1 MNSKRWV
8 LIIVAIIL
16 VVIFVFKKQ
25 SDNLINPNFTT
36 PISSPTPHIEQY
48 QFDEKTDLKMEL
60 DSINPEVSD
69 SDFEEVK

>member
-1 MNSKRWV
+1 MNSKRWA

-36 PISSPTPHIEQY
+36 PIPSPTPYIEQY